1 MPIIADAQ
9 KVKRKAQSAV
19 AAAKSNGFR
28 LTARVQTAKA
38 SVAAKLIN
46 RV

>member
-1 MPIIADAQ
+1 MPIIADAE
-9 KVKRKAQSAV
+9 KVRRKAQAAV

-28 LTARVQTAKA
+28 LTARAQAEKAK
-38 SVAAKLIN
+38 VAAKLID